1 MLKDID
7 QYKML
12 EFGVAMVPLGA
23 DRSIV
28 PLDWECYLINL
39 RSAPVHQVLVTSSG
53 YKKTDNDEL
62 RSSTLRYFFDRIDGE
77 QAVML
82 ELIPS
87 ELVQLTNEFWVS
99 FSFEGHMYDKRYL
112 FVQGSIDEAH
122 LTQLPVLN
130 KKGVVIL

>member
-12 EFGVAMVPLGA
+12 EFGVAMIPVSLDGSTA
-23 DRSIV
+23 S
-28 PLDWECYLINL
+28 LDWECYLINL
-39 RSAPVHQVLVTSSG
+39 RTEPIHQVLVTSSG
-53 YKKTDNDEL
+53 YKKTDEAEL
-62 RSSTLRYFFDRIDGE
+62 RSSTLRYFFDKIDGE

-87 ELVQLTNEFWVS
+87 ELVELTNEFWVS

-112 FVQGSIDEAH
+112 FVQGSIDQAH

-130 KKGVVIL
+130 KKGVIIL

>member
-7 QYKML
+7 QFKML
-12 EFGVAMVPLGA
+12 EFGVAMVPL
-23 DRSIV
+23 RSDGSTE

-39 RSAPVHQVLVTSSG
+39 RSEPIRQVLVTSSG
-53 YKKTDNDEL
+53 YKKTEDDEMK
-62 RSSTLRYFFDRIDGE
+62 SSTLRYFFDKIDGE

-87 ELVQLTNEFWVS
+87 ELVELTNEFWVS

-112 FVQGSIDEAH
+112 FVQGSIDQAH
-122 LTQLPVLN
+122 LTLLPVLN

>member
-7 QYKML
+7 QLKML
-12 EFGVAMVPLGA
+12 EFGVAMIPVRPHE
-23 DRSIV
+23 STQ

-39 RSAPVHQVLVTSSG
+39 RSKPIHQVLVTSSG
-53 YKKTDNDEL
+53 YKKTDEDEL

-122 LTQLPVLN
+122 LTQLPVIN